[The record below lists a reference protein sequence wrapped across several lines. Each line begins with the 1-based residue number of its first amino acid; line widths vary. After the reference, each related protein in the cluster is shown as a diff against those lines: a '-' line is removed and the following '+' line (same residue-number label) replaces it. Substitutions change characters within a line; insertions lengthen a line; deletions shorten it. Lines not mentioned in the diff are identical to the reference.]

1 MVKIVTR
8 EKEVEVTLTEL
19 GVESDASDSAIIRA
33 AERHLD
39 TNLNGL
45 MVSRQGENIL
55 VSPTPVF
62 G

>member
-1 MVKIVTR
+1 MIRIVTR
-8 EKEVEVTLTEL
+8 EKEVEVTLDDL
-19 GVESDASDSAIIRA
+19 GIAQGASDSEIIRA